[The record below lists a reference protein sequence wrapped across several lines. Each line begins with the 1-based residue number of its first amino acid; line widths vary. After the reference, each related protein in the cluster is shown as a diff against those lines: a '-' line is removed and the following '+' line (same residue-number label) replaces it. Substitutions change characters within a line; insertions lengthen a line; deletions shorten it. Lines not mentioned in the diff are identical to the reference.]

1 MSEFVIP
8 YRYEKPNNI
17 KAEAIILNTK
27 YFIAASPDIRL
38 FLFKAIKEYKLKEDN
53 SIPRKR
59 AIKLFAE
66 IIIRQPI
73 SANNSN
79 E

>member
-1 MSEFVIP
+1 MQIRTYTKRDIAKIVGKKLDISIRKSVI
-8 YRYEKPNNI
+8 YTDEV
-17 KAEAIILNTK
+17 
-27 YFIAASPDIRL
+27 
-38 FLFKAIKEYKLKEDN
+38 FKAIKEYKLKEDN